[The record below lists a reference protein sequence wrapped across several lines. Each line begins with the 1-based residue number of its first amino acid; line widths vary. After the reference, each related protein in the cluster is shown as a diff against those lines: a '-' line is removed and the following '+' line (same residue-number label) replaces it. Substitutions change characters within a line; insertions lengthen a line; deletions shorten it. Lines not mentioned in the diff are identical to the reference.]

1 MYRILSASKDT
12 YITDKIV
19 NNSFRAKD
27 ANMGQAGTL
36 DLFKIY
42 NETSITGSNE
52 QIELSRLLIKFDL
65 TPVATMQSDAKIDI
79 NDSSFKCFLKLHDVY
94 GGQTTP
100 ANFKIIAFPL
110 AQKFDEGNG
119 YDVAQYE
126 DIDVVNFITASYTD
140 GNPVLWKRQGAL
152 KSGSLGFHGTSVN
165 NIDVIVSGTISGP
178 SGDDLPVTLCAEQ
191 FFLNGDEDLYLDMTT
206 FVSSSITSQITN
218 HGFCIAYSGSYE
230 QDSRTYFVKR
240 FASRNVANTAIR
252 PKLIVKYDDSLHDN
266 HQDFI
271 FGVTS
276 SIYLENFHYNE
287 PANLIP
293 GLGGPPLTGNA
304 CMRVKIESGSFK
316 RTFNVSQAKRGV
328 NSVTGLYS
336 ASFAISS
343 FEPLLRSDAMYS
355 GSITFR
361 EIWGSAD
368 GSTAFL
374 SKSLT
379 INNNQRNAHT
389 NMHQDLLVSVLNQ
402 RESYKTGDIVKLRVF
417 SEDRSRDITFKK
429 LPFETKSQI
438 YHEMYYRVRDFQTD
452 DIIVPFDTGLKST
465 RLSTDSDGMY
475 FEFYVDSLPRGR
487 TYVFDFLIRKN
498 GFDTIV
504 TNAASKFRVD

>member
-1 MYRILSASKDT
+1 MYRILSASKDA

-65 TPVATMQSDAKIDI
+65 TPVSTMQSNAKIDI

-100 ANFKIIAFPL
+100 SNFKIIAFPL

-140 GNPVLWKRQGAL
+140 GDPVLWKRQGAL
-152 KSGSLGFHGTSVN
+152 KSGSLGFHGTSAN
-165 NIDVIVSGTISGP
+165 SIDVIVSGTISGP
-178 SGDDLPVTLCAEQ
+178 SGDDLPTTLCAEQ
-191 FFLNGDEDLYLDMTT
+191 FFLDGDEDLYLDMTT
-206 FVSSSITSQITN
+206 FVSASVSGQVTN
-218 HGFCIAYSGSYE
+218 HGFCVAYSGSYE
-230 QDSRTYFVKR
+230 QNARTYFVKR

-252 PKLIVKYDDSLHDN
+252 PKLIIKYDDSLHDN
-266 HQDFI
+266 HEDFI
-271 FGVTS
+271 FDVTS
-276 SIYLENFHYNE
+276 SIYLENFHYDE

-293 GLGGPPLTGNA
+293 GLGGTPLTGKN
-304 CMRVKIESGSFK
+304 CMKVKIESGSFK
-316 RTFNVSQAKRGV
+316 KTFNVSQAKRGV
-328 NSVTGLYS
+328 NTITGLYS
-336 ASFAISS
+336 ASFAVSS
-343 FEPLLRSDAMYS
+343 FETLLRDDILYS

-361 EIWGSAD
+361 EIWGSND
-368 GSTAFL
+368 GATTFL

-389 NMHQDLLVSVLNQ
+389 NKHQDLLVSVLNL
-402 RESYKTGDIVKLRVF
+402 RESYKTGDIVKIRVF
-417 SEDRSRDITFKK
+417 SEDRSRDIVFKK

-487 TYVFDFLIRKN
+487 TYVFDFLIKKN